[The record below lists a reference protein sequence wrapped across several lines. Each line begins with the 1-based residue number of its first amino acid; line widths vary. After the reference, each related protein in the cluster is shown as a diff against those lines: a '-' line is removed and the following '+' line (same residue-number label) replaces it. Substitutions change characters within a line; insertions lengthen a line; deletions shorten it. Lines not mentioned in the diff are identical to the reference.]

1 MKNINRSR
9 LVALCLALSCA
20 VSAAFPAFADT
31 TSTIS
36 TDNGNATTAFTI
48 DAAASQLSVTVP
60 TALAISVSD
69 QTVATA
75 GVGTITNNS
84 KGIVEI
90 KIVKLESS
98 AYTLT
103 EYASQTVYNTYAV
116 GSRKL
121 GLSLDFGGT
130 GELTSSAVTYRTG
143 TDLTDGTAKA
153 LAAGTLKIAA
163 KDDADSANTLTIT
176 PTASVSPT
184 GSERVT
190 GEAASLVLYGRFLR
204 RRRTA
209 PDST

>member
-9 LVALCLALSCA
+9 LVALCLALSCV

-31 TSTIS
+31 STIS
-36 TDNGNATTAFTI
+36 MDNGNATTAFTI

-90 KIVKLESS
+90 KSVKLESS

-121 GLSLDFGGT
+121 GLSLDFGGE

-143 TDLTDGTAKA
+143 TDLTDGAAKA
-153 LAAGTLKIAA
+153 LAAGPLKSAA

-176 PTASVSPT
+176 PAASVSPT

-190 GEAASLVLYGRFLR
+190 GEAASLVLVIGWYTG
-204 RRRTA
+204 A
-209 PDST
+209 

>member
-90 KIVKLESS
+90 KSVKLESS

-190 GEAASLVLYGRFLR
+190 GEAASLVLVIGWYTG
-204 RRRTA
+204 A
-209 PDST
+209 

>member
-9 LVALCLALSCA
+9 LVALCLALSCV
-20 VSAAFPAFADT
+20 VSAVFPAFAD

-90 KIVKLESS
+90 KSVKLESS

-121 GLSLDFGGT
+121 GLSLDFGGE

-143 TDLTDGTAKA
+143 TDLTDGAAKA

-163 KDDADSANTLTIT
+163 KDDADRANTLTIT
-176 PTASVSPT
+176 PAASVSPT

-190 GEAASLVLYGRFLR
+190 GEAASLVLVIGWYTG
-204 RRRTA
+204 A
-209 PDST
+209 